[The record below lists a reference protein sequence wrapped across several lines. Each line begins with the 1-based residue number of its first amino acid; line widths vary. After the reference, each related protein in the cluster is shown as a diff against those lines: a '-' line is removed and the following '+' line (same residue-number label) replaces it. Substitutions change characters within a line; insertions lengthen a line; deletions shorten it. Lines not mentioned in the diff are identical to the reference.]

1 MNNTAFCK
9 ISPRTIPDNP
19 VNPSP
24 LRGEGKGEGERVG
37 NQSSGSWFPPPLS
50 PLPPGEGRVGVGQSP
65 YRSLKRDLLTLVSG
79 IALFLLTGCMVGP
92 NYQRPAVEVPKSWRV
107 EAQGSKDVVNT
118 LWWEQFNDPVLNDLI
133 QIALQENMDVKIA
146 AARVEQFLG
155 QYGTTRS
162 ALFPQVGVSAS
173 AGRQRLSQ
181 TMGPVPYQLDNSIN
195 TSFDTYEIFVSASW
209 EIDLWGKIRRATEA
223 ARANLL
229 STEEARRTVI
239 LTLVTAVAN
248 SYVNLRD
255 LDKQLELTVGT
266 AKSYKET
273 YDLFSLRFKHGIVSE
288 TEVNQAKAQYE
299 QALANIPVFQKAIAQ
314 QENAL
319 CVLLGRNPG
328 PIPRG
333 RTIDELTLPAVP
345 VGLPSDLLMNRP
357 DIRQA
362 EEDLVAA
369 NANIGVAKALYY
381 PVLSL
386 TGLFGFASMD
396 LSNLF
401 QGPSRIWSYAA
412 PVTAP
417 IFTAGAIEG
426 QVKSA
431 EAVQQQTLWR
441 YRQVIQTA
449 FQEVDDSLVDHQ
461 RTMEQLGSL
470 SRETAA
476 LREYVRLAW
485 LRYNNGYTSYL
496 EVLYSQTLL
505 YNAEILHATA
515 QGTLFQALVNLYKS
529 MGGGWVVE
537 AENKTAAGQ

>member
-1 MNNTAFCK
+1 MERIKLVRHSRENGNPGSVLILLLIV
-9 ISPRTIPDNP
+9 IS
-19 VNPSP
+19 
-24 LRGEGKGEGERVG
+24 
-37 NQSSGSWFPPPLS
+37 
-50 PLPPGEGRVGVGQSP
+50 
-65 YRSLKRDLLTLVSG
+65 
-79 IALFLLTGCMVGP
+79 LLTGCMVGP
-92 NYQRPAVEVPKSWRV
+92 DYQRPSVDTPQNWRF
-107 EAQGSKDVVNT
+107 EDKGAKEVVNT

-133 QIALQENMDVKIA
+133 HISLQENKDVKIA

-155 QYGTTRS
+155 LYGTTRA
-162 ALFPQVGVSAS
+162 ALFPQIGAGAS

-181 TMGPVPYQLDNSIN
+181 STGPVPYSLDPGIN
-195 TSFDTYEIFVSASW
+195 TSFDTYEIFVNVNW

-229 STEEARRTVI
+229 STEEARRSVI

-255 LDKQLELTVGT
+255 LDKQLVLTIET
-266 AKSYKET
+266 AQSYKET
-273 YDLFSLRFKHGIVSE
+273 YDLFTLRFKYGIVSD
-288 TEVNQAKAQYE
+288 TEVSQARAQYE
-299 QALANIPVFQKAIAQ
+299 QALANIPVFRKAIAQ

-319 CVLLGRNPG
+319 SVLLGRNPG
-328 PIPRG
+328 AIRRG
-333 RTIDELTLPAVP
+333 KTIDELTLPAVP
-345 VGLPSDLLMNRP
+345 AGLPSDLLINRP

-381 PVLSL
+381 PTLSL
-386 TGLFGFASMD
+386 TGMFGFASMD
-396 LSNLF
+396 LSDLF
-401 QGPSRIWSYAA
+401 HGPAKMWSYAA

-431 EAVQQQTLWR
+431 EAVQQQTLVR
-441 YRQVIQTA
+441 YQQVIQTA
-449 FQEVDDSLVDHQ
+449 FREVDDSLVDHQ
-461 RTMEQLGSL
+461 RTREQLASL

-476 LREYVRLAW
+476 LRDYVRLAR
-485 LRYNNGYTSYL
+485 LRYDNGYTSYL
-496 EVLYSQTLL
+496 EVLYAQTLL
-505 YNAEILHATA
+505 YNSEILHAQA

-537 AENKTAAGQ
+537 ADNKVAKGQ